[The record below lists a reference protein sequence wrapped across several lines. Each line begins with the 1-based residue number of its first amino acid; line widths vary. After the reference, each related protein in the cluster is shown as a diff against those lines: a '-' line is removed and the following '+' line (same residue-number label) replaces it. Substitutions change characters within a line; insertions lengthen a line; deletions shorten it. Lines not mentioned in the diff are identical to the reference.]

1 MRFSKWHGI
10 GNDFLILTEDDL
22 NTARGGGSAYVGEWL
37 GDRRP
42 RIEDDA
48 VIAVTDRNF
57 GVGGDGILV
66 LGPPTVEDADARM
79 LIHNADGSMADM
91 CGNGIR
97 VAARFLVERGI
108 VTPGV
113 DGSFGIETAGGVMRP
128 TILEDGRVRV
138 DMGDLTTDG
147 IHEIDLGSVD
157 GDLAGYVL
165 SGRVVSVGN
174 PHFVVRREPEGHD
187 LHRFGS
193 AAEHHS
199 HFPDRSNIEFY
210 EVGDA
215 DAGIVRMRVWER
227 GVGETLAC
235 GTGACAVAF
244 TARADA
250 GLGDTVTVRLPGGD
264 LEIEFDGDRAYMTGA
279 AHEAWSGEL
288 DFSAIVAG
296 MPAGRLPS
304 HT

>member
-10 GNDFLILTEDDL
+10 GNDFLIVTEDDL
-22 NTARGGGSAYVGEWL
+22 GTARGGGSAYVGEWL
-37 GDRRP
+37 DDRRP

-48 VIAVTDRNF
+48 VVAVCDRNF

-66 LGPPTVEDADARM
+66 LGPPTIDDADARM

-108 VTPGV
+108 VTPGA
-113 DGSFGIETAGGVMRP
+113 DGSFGIETAGGTMRP
-128 TILEDGRVRV
+128 TVLEDGRVRV
-138 DMGDLTTDG
+138 DMGDLTTEG
-147 IHEIDLGSVD
+147 IDTVDLGE
-157 GDLAGYVL
+157 GDELT
-165 SGRVVSVGN
+165 GRVVNVGN
-174 PHFVVRREPEGHD
+174 PHFVVRREPEGPHVHA
-187 LHRFGS
+187 LGPR
-193 AAEHHS
+193 AEHHDR
-199 HFPDRSNIEFY
+199 FPNRTNVEFY
-210 EVGDA
+210 EVDDA

-250 GLGDTVTVRLPGGD
+250 GLGDTVTVRLPGGE
-264 LEIEFDGDRAYMTGA
+264 LEIEFEGDRAFMTGA
-279 AHEAWSGEL
+279 AHEAWSGDV
-288 DFSAIVAG
+288 DFARIVAG
-296 MPAGRLPS
+296 VPAGRLPS
-304 HT
+304 HA